1 MKVGIIRT
9 RHWKP
14 AAGLRCGG
22 FERRETVD
30 GGHDGMPAAAAAGV
44 ELAVQEAE
52 LLASVPD
59 SANGDGGGGGK
70 VLDLSI
76 GEDTRSI
83 AQGLFSALRE
93 LDRRGADV
101 IFVEGIGDRGD
112 IGAAVMN
119 RLRKAASLIRA

>member
-9 RHWKP
+9 RHWRP
-14 AAGLRCGG
+14 AAGLRCGA
-22 FERRETVD
+22 FEHREMVN
-30 GGHDGMPAAAAAGV
+30 GEAGHHETPAAEV

-52 LLASVPD
+52 LLLEA
-59 SANGDGGGGGK
+59 AADGTPTGRL
-70 VLDLSI
+70 LDISI

-93 LDRRGADV
+93 LDKRGAHV
-101 IFVEGIGDRGD
+101 IFVEGIGDSED

-119 RLRKAASLIRA
+119 RLRKAASQIRT